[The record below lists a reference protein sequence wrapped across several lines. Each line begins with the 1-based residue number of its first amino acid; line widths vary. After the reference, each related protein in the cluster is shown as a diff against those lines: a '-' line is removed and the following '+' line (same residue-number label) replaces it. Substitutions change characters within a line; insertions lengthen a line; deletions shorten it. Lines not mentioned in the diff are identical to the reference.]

1 MNNRFYLFGID
12 IGSAVFVYI
21 VTSFLVGTSD
31 VIYWYNY
38 QRFLAVVAYFILTI
52 AISSRDREKKNSKIE
67 SDKQEVDKTDSV
79 EQV

>member
-1 MNNRFYLFGID
+1 MNNRFHLFGID
-12 IGSAVFVYI
+12 VGSAVFIYI
-21 VTSFLVGTSD
+21 ITSFLVGTSD

-52 AISSRDREKKNSKIE
+52 AISSGDRKKRNSKIE
-67 SDKQEVDKTDSV
+67 VDEPKVNETDSV